1 LLILTVIALAP
12 AVGLLGWTEFQLRQA
27 REVEIRELA
36 ARYGQ
41 LASLELVRIVDG
53 INSLLLAIA
62 PVPAVADLTGDACDA
77 YLARVVTDAPQL
89 AALVSFDGNGTQRC
103 ASRTPAPVLSDANRT
118 FLTAVPEQQRLIVG
132 LFQDGVDAGHPVL
145 PLIMP
150 LHDVADSGSHALV
163 AYLDLGWLGDRLRE
177 RALGAGNSLTI
188 SDRAGTII
196 AREPLPQRFIG
207 TRIPPAFDRLIH
219 ATAPG
224 TEHVISQDGTSRML
238 GYYPVT
244 VPPVGIYLSAGVSE
258 QEAFRDIDSTRAR
271 NFEIILL
278 TGLATFALAWFIG
291 QRFIQRPVNRLLACI
306 AAWRH
311 GDYAARTGM
320 VGRSGELESVG
331 EAFDQ
336 LIQELTVRQA
346 ASEHAEAQRQLLVDE
361 LTHRVKNTLTLVQAI
376 AAQSLRGTGAVADA
390 RETFQLR
397 LRALADAHD
406 VLTSNNWEAAD
417 LRDVLERTLLPYRD
431 GWPERFVMSGPDL
444 LLQSRAALAVGLAV
458 HELATNAAK
467 YGALTAERGQ
477 VLIAWEIIG
486 DAQKGRFHLSWIE
499 RGGPEVSLPLRTGFG
514 SRLIQNAFSSELN
527 GTVNIDYEPEGLTC
541 MVDADLRAVA
551 AEFA

>member
-1 LLILTVIALAP
+1 LAP

-27 REVEIRELA
+27 REVEVRELA
-36 ARYGQ
+36 SRYGQ

-53 INSLLLAIA
+53 IDSLLLAIA
-62 PVPAVADLTGDACDA
+62 PVAAVTDLTGDACDA

-89 AALVSFDGNGTQRC
+89 AALVAFDGSGTQRC
-103 ASRTPAPVLSDANRT
+103 ASHMPVPVLSEANHA
-118 FLTAVPEQQRLIVG
+118 FLTAAPEQDKLIVG
-132 LFQDGVDAGHPVL
+132 LFQDGAEAGHPVL

-177 RALGAGNSLTI
+177 RRLGAGNSLTI
-188 SDRAGTII
+188 SDRNGIII
-196 AREPLPQRFIG
+196 AREPFPERFIG
-207 TRIPPAFDRLIH
+207 TRIPPVFDRLIH
-219 ATAPG
+219 AAAPG
-224 TEHVISQDGTSRML
+224 TEEVTSQDGTSRIL
-238 GYYPVT
+238 GYYPVS
-244 VPPVGIYLSAGVSE
+244 VPPVGIYLSSGVSE
-258 QEAFRDIDSTRAR
+258 TEAFRDIDATRRR
-271 NFEIILL
+271 NFGIMLV
-278 TGLATFALAWFIG
+278 TGIVTFALAWFIG

-306 AAWRH
+306 TAWRR
-311 GDYAARTGM
+311 GDYARRTGM
-320 VGRSGELESVG
+320 VAQSGDLETVG

-336 LIQELTVRQA
+336 LIEELTVRQA

-431 GWPERFVMSGPDL
+431 GWSERFVLSGPDL

-477 VLIAWEIIG
+477 VLIAWDVIG

-499 RGGPEVSLPLRTGFG
+499 RGGPEISTPLRTGFG
-514 SRLIQNAFSSELN
+514 SRLIQNAFTSELN
-527 GTVNIDYEPEGLTC
+527 GTVHIDYEPEGLTC
-541 MVDADLRAVA
+541 MVDADLRTVA